1 MANENSL
8 HRAGFHVLNTK
19 EGVQW
24 RIFHHGY
31 ADLEVTTKTSIFLA
45 VFGMG
50 IVSSYQI
57 NYPTQV
63 PSWLVAV
70 MLSNSVFLIS
80 LHSFAFVIGTWLL
93 PNLEAVSEEYV
104 PPQEGQLKI
113 KPVPSFSPHERFSGF
128 VRMSH
133 RISHVFGL
141 FIFLAQVPLV
151 SWVKYWDVS
160 KNAAIASTAI
170 MVPFMGFFALFCWL
184 FHFHFFSHVFQT
196 RQEVINEVEN
206 QYKSVSQESLNC
218 SNYCDCCKGAQE
230 SANIVSRRHSLDP
243 DFKVAYDIMRRKSS
257 SLKSVTLQTVME
269 QTE

>member
-1 MANENSL
+1 MEVMTSFQFTQPTHVPSFLVVLLSVNTVILIALHSFAFIIGTCLLPNLEAVTEDENSL

-113 KPVPSFSPHERFSGF
+113 KPVPSFSPHEST
-128 VRMSH
+128 
-133 RISHVFGL
+133 ISLLG
-141 FIFLAQVPLV
+141 
-151 SWVKYWDVS
+151 
-160 KNAAIASTAI
+160 
-170 MVPFMGFFALFCWL
+170 
-184 FHFHFFSHVFQT
+184 
-196 RQEVINEVEN
+196 
-206 QYKSVSQESLNC
+206 
-218 SNYCDCCKGAQE
+218 
-230 SANIVSRRHSLDP
+230 
-243 DFKVAYDIMRRKSS
+243 
-257 SLKSVTLQTVME
+257 
-269 QTE
+269 